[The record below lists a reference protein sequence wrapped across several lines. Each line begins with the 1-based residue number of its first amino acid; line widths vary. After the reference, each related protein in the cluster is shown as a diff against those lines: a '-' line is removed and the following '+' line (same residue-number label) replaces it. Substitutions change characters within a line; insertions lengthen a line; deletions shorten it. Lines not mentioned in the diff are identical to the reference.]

1 VKRRVSLGAA
11 RALTVCYLL
20 LMTAAVVWP
29 GAVPAS
35 RIHPFVLGLP
45 FSFFWP
51 ALWVA
56 LSAPV
61 LYLLDRVERRH
72 RGR

>member
-1 VKRRVSLGAA
+1 MSLRTA
-11 RALTVCYLL
+11 RALTVTYLV

-35 RIHPFVLGLP
+35 RIRPFVLGLP

-61 LYLLDRVERRH
+61 LYMLDRVERRN

>member
-1 VKRRVSLGAA
+1 MSLRSA
-11 RALTVCYLL
+11 RFLTASYIV
-20 LMTAAVVWP
+20 LMAVAVVWP

-35 RIHPFVLGLP
+35 RIRPFVLGLP

-51 ALWVA
+51 AAWVA
-56 LSAPV
+56 LGAPV

-72 RGR
+72 RDGR

>member
-1 VKRRVSLGAA
+1 VSLRTA
-11 RALTVCYLL
+11 RALTVSYLL
-20 LMTAAVVWP
+20 FMTAVVVWP
-29 GAVPAS
+29 CAVPAS

-61 LYLLDRVERRH
+61 FYLLDRIERRH
-72 RGR
+72 RRR